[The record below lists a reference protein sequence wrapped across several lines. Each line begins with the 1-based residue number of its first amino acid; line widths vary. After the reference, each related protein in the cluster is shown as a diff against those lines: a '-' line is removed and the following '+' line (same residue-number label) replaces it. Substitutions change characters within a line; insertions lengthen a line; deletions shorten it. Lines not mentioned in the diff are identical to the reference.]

1 MGGLNQVPS
10 GDGAVGLYLWPAI
23 NPPSYRKVFFVN
35 GMQTTPEDHRLGAWF
50 VSEVSESYVVG
61 VYNLVGFSGYLYS
74 RRRLPNADVPPGVKK
89 ALTALNE
96 AVGFGEDLIQ
106 CALDWT
112 QPGSLAIQKLYTIA
126 ADMSDSDRYVFIKN
140 CFYTNQATRSLFLLL
155 YDELQKAPK
164 VFIVCHSQGNLITSN
179 ALNALSWV
187 LGRGLPEVRVFA
199 LASPAPYWPGGIN
212 RKAYTNLQDPVTWLS
227 LGTSQLGDSPIN
239 VAIGKG
245 QPGQASV
252 ENPDIGIPLRPWTWM
267 AAHKIFEYVYRR
279 DFITDIRS
287 ALGLSGSLPSTLAQ
301 HTSPSAVP
309 RKPQRY
315 VVKTGDSLSHIAQRF
330 YGNAGLAN
338 RIYDANRAVIG
349 SNPNRLTPG
358 QELALP

>member
-1 MGGLNQVPS
+1 
-10 GDGAVGLYLWPAI
+10 
-23 NPPSYRKVFFVN
+23 
-35 GMQTTPEDHRLGAWF
+35 
-50 VSEVSESYVVG
+50 
-61 VYNLVGFSGYLYS
+61 
-74 RRRLPNADVPPGVKK
+74 
-89 ALTALNE
+89 
-96 AVGFGEDLIQ
+96 
-106 CALDWT
+106 
-112 QPGSLAIQKLYTIA
+112 
-126 ADMSDSDRYVFIKN
+126 MSDSDRYVFIKN

-279 DFITDIRS
+279 DFITDIRGATGS
-287 ALGLSGSLPSTLAQ
+287 RPELGAADGT
-301 HTSPSAVP
+301 
-309 RKPQRY
+309 
-315 VVKTGDSLSHIAQRF
+315 
-330 YGNAGLAN
+330 
-338 RIYDANRAVIG
+338 
-349 SNPNRLTPG
+349 
-358 QELALP
+358 

>member
-1 MGGLNQVPS
+1 LNAGAGGIV
-10 GDGAVGLYLWPAI
+10 
-23 NPPSYRKVFFVN
+23 
-35 GMQTTPEDHRLGAWF
+35 M
-50 VSEVSESYVVG
+50 
-61 VYNLVGFSGYLYS
+61 
-74 RRRLPNADVPPGVKK
+74 
-89 ALTALNE
+89 
-96 AVGFGEDLIQ
+96 
-106 CALDWT
+106 
-112 QPGSLAIQKLYTIA
+112 
-126 ADMSDSDRYVFIKN
+126 
-140 CFYTNQATRSLFLLL
+140 
-155 YDELQKAPK
+155 
-164 VFIVCHSQGNLITSN
+164 IVCHSQGNLITSN

-301 HTSPSAVP
+301 HTSPSAVA